1 MSLTFFYHS
10 RINGLLTFTDLKQ
23 SLNNTDMKT
32 KIFKIFTLVALIS
45 FASCGEKA
53 KEAET
58 KDTEE
63 AAVAEVTAVTYNVNT
78 TDSNIEWK
86 GFKPTGSHTGT
97 IAIKEG
103 NLSLNDGVVE
113 SGNFVIDM
121 SSITVTDIPAE
132 DEGNGKLTG
141 HLKNADFFNV
151 EAHPTATFEVTG
163 LETVEGKTML
173 SGNLTIKEKTNN
185 ISFPITTTVNGNDV
199 TLTSETFTIDRSKWN
214 IEYGSKSFFDNLG
227 DKFIND
233 NMEMKVSLKA
243 TKA

>member
-1 MSLTFFYHS
+1 
-10 RINGLLTFTDLKQ
+10 
-23 SLNNTDMKT
+23 MKT

-45 FASCGEKA
+45 FASCGDKA

-58 KDTEE
+58 KNAED
-63 AAVAEVTAVTYNVNT
+63 AAVAEATAVVYKVNK

-86 GFKPTGSHTGT
+86 GFKPTGSHNGT

-103 NLSLNDGVVE
+103 NLSVNDGVIE

-121 SSITVTDIPAE
+121 TSIVVSDIPAE

-141 HLKNADFFNV
+141 HLKDADFFNV
-151 EAHPTATFEVTG
+151 EAHPIATFELTG
-163 LETVEGKTML
+163 LETVDGKIML

-185 ISFPITTTVNGNDV
+185 ISFPVTTSVSDNYVSLN
-199 TLTSETFTIDRSKWN
+199 SETFTIDRSKWN

-233 NMEMKVSLKA
+233 NIEMKVSLRA

>member
-1 MSLTFFYHS
+1 
-10 RINGLLTFTDLKQ
+10 
-23 SLNNTDMKT
+23 MKT
-32 KIFKIFTLVALIS
+32 KIFKIFSLVAVIT

-58 KDTEE
+58 TKAEE
-63 AAVAEVTAVTYNVNT
+63 AAIAEVTAKTYTVNT

-97 IAIKEG
+97 IAVKEG
-103 NLSLNDGVVE
+103 NLSINDGIIE
-113 SGNFVIDM
+113 SGKFVIDM
-121 SSITVTDIPAE
+121 NSIVVTDIPAE
-132 DEGNGKLTG
+132 EEGNGKLVG

-163 LETVEGKTML
+163 VKTTEGKTML

-185 ISFPITTTVNGNDV
+185 ISFPITVTETDNNV
-199 TLTSETFTIDRSKWN
+199 TLISETFTIDRSKWN

-233 NMEMKVSLKA
+233 DMEIKVSLTA

>member
-1 MSLTFFYHS
+1 
-10 RINGLLTFTDLKQ
+10 
-23 SLNNTDMKT
+23 MKT
-32 KIFKIFTLVALIS
+32 KMFKIFTLVAIIT

-58 KDTEE
+58 TKAKE
-63 AAVAEVTAVTYNVNT
+63 AAVAEVTAETYTVNT

-97 IAIKEG
+97 IAVKEG
-103 NLSLNDGVVE
+103 SLSINDGVIE

-121 SSITVTDIPAE
+121 NSIVVTDIPAE
-132 DEGNGKLTG
+132 EEGNGKLVG

-163 LETVEGKTML
+163 VETTEGKTML

-185 ISFPITTTVNGNDV
+185 ISFPVTITETDNNV
-199 TLTSETFTIDRSKWN
+199 TLMSETFTIDRSKWN

-233 NMEMKVSLKA
+233 DMEIKVSLTA